1 MKFVTVALAL
11 VAALSPA
18 TVRSQGADSAA
29 VAGTLQRFFDALRTK
44 NASAVQAELHE
55 AARFTLLRP
64 APGGAGDSVQV
75 VQLSGAA
82 FVQATTGGTGPGLD
96 EPIRNLKIQIDLSL
110 ATVWAEY
117 QVRRNG
123 AVTHCGYDAFHL
135 VKTPAGWKILT
146 VADSFRR
153 QGCGG
158 PW

>member
-1 MKFVTVALAL
+1 MKIIPVLLIL

-29 VAGTLQRFFDALRTK
+29 VAGTLQRFFDALRVK
-44 NASAVQAELHE
+44 NAAAVQAELHE

-64 APGGAGDSVQV
+64 APGGADSVQV
-75 VQLSGAA
+75 VQLTGAA
-82 FVQATTGGTGPGLD
+82 FVQAATGGTGPGLD
-96 EPIRNLKIQIDLSL
+96 EPIRNLKIQIDVAL

-117 QVRRNG
+117 QVRAKG

-146 VADSFRR
+146 VADSYRR